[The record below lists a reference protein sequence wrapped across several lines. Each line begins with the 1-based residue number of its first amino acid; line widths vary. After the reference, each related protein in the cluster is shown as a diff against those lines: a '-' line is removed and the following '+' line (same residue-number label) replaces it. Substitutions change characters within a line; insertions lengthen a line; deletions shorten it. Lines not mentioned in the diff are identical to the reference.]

1 MVCSQGVGRREAFKC
16 FPDGGVC
23 GNVPRQGARRPG
35 PSGQRLRAPG
45 AEGRGGEGA
54 TWWERARGPETL
66 HPAVPAC
73 SPVPPRSPASRPPA
87 LQKTRSSPVLKLTAD
102 WKIQF
107 PCELL
112 GTWGLLIFSE
122 SPGRLSQECRQGYGA
137 ALLRA
142 DDARLCFP
150 AEPGE
155 MPVAP

>member
-1 MVCSQGVGRREAFKC
+1 MHKESAGERRSSAFQMAASVETCRGRVRVALG
-16 FPDGGVC
+16 PR
-23 GNVPRQGARRPG
+23 GNGFGLQER
-35 PSGQRLRAPG
+35 
-45 AEGRGGEGA
+45 RGGEG
-54 TWWERARGPETL
+54 RGRRGGRGHAGAETL

-112 GTWGLLIFSE
+112 GTWGLLISSE
-122 SPGRLSQECRQGYGA
+122 SPGRSSQECRQGYGA

-142 DDARLCFP
+142 DDAQLCFP

>member
-1 MVCSQGVGRREAFKC
+1 MRVALGPR
-16 FPDGGVC
+16 
-23 GNVPRQGARRPG
+23 GNGFGLQER
-35 PSGQRLRAPG
+35 
-45 AEGRGGEGA
+45 RGGEG
-54 TWWERARGPETL
+54 RGRRGGRGHAGAETL

-73 SPVPPRSPASRPPA
+73 SPVPPPSPASRPPA

-112 GTWGLLIFSE
+112 GTWGLLISSE

>member
-1 MVCSQGVGRREAFKC
+1 MHKESAGERRSSAFQMAASVETCRGRVPVALGPR
-16 FPDGGVC
+16 
-23 GNVPRQGARRPG
+23 GNGFGLQE
-35 PSGQRLRAPG
+35 Q
-45 AEGRGGEGA
+45 RGGEGA
-54 TWWERARGPETL
+54 TWWERARRPETL

-112 GTWGLLIFSE
+112 GTWGLLISSE